1 MMIFEK
7 ARENAEAIKQ
17 GGARAIEEAKL
28 VGVPAY
34 YLDPSLGE
42 GIIKELPD
50 GTRQRIK
57 LIDGE
62 DVVVESIGP
71 KA

>member
-7 ARENAEAIKQ
+7 ARENADAIKQ
-17 GGARAIEEAKL
+17 GGARAIEEAKRL
-28 VGVPAY
+28 GVAAY

-42 GIIKELPD
+42 AIIKELPD

-57 LIDGE
+57 VIDGV
-62 DVVVESIGP
+62 DVVVECIGP
-71 KA
+71 RA